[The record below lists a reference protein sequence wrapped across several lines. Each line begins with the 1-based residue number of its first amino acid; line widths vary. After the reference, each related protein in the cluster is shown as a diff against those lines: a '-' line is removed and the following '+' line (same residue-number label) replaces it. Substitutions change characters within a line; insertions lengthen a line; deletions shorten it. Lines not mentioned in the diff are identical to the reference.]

1 MIYLVLAFI
10 GIIGIFYYN
19 TFGWLV
25 GSWQNNI
32 YYSHGFLVPFI
43 SGYIIWNMRK
53 ELAGIEKRQSQ
64 AGLALFTGGILLQ
77 GIGIMWTVRFLSGLS
92 LVVTISGIILFI
104 YGWEFMKKI
113 MFPVLFLFFMIPVP
127 FVDMIAPPLQT
138 VSAIGTG
145 NLAYL
150 FGIPVQR
157 EGLILH
163 TTAGA
168 FEVALPCSGLRSVIS
183 LLTIGVIFAFIL
195 EGGILMKLIVIA
207 SSIPLA
213 LAGNIIR
220 ITSVLAIAN
229 KYGTQVA
236 MNYFEG
242 LSNLVLFSVALLGL
256 FMVGRC
262 FGRLRLKKIF

>member
-1 MIYLVLAFI
+1 MIYLGLIFI
-10 GIIGIFYYN
+10 GVISIFYYN
-19 TFGWLV
+19 TIGWLV

-53 ELAGIEKRQSQ
+53 DLAVMEKRQSQ
-64 AGLALFTGGILLQ
+64 AGLSIFAGGILLQ
-77 GIGIMWTVRFLSGLS
+77 MIAVMWTIRFLSGIS
-92 LVVTISGIILFI
+92 LIVTISGVILFM

-113 MFPVLFLFFMIPVP
+113 MFPVLFLFLMIPVP
-127 FVDMIAPPLQT
+127 FVDVIAPPLQT
-138 VSAIGTG
+138 VSAIGTE
-145 NLAYL
+145 NVAHF

-195 EGGILMKLIVIA
+195 EGGMLMKSIVIA

-213 LAGNIIR
+213 LAGNILR
-220 ITSVLAIAN
+220 IASVLVIAN
-229 KYGTQVA
+229 KYGTEVA

-242 LSNLVLFSVALLGL
+242 FSNLVLFSIALLGL
-256 FMVGRC
+256 FLVGRC
-262 FGRLRLKKIF
+262 FGRLRFKKIF

>member
-19 TFGWLV
+19 TFVWLV

-32 YYSHGFLVPFI
+32 YYSHGFLVPLI
-43 SGYIIWNMRK
+43 SGYIIWSMRK
-53 ELAGIEKRQSQ
+53 ELTAIEKKQSQ

-77 GIGIMWTVRFLSGLS
+77 GIGIMWTIRFLSGLS
-92 LVVTISGIILFI
+92 LVVTISGIILFM
-104 YGWEFMKKI
+104 YGWEFIKKI
-113 MFPVLFLFFMIPVP
+113 MFPILFLFLMIPVP
-127 FVDMIAPPLQT
+127 FVDVIAPPLQT
-138 VSAIGTG
+138 VSAIGTE
-145 NLAYL
+145 NLAY
-150 FGIPVQR
+150 FVGIPVQR
-157 EGLILH
+157 DGLILQ
-163 TTAGA
+163 TPAGA

-195 EGGILMKLIVIA
+195 EGGMLMKLIVIA
-207 SSIPLA
+207 SSVPLA
-213 LAGNIIR
+213 LAGNILR
-220 ITSVLAIAN
+220 ITSVLEVAN
-229 KYGTQVA
+229 KYGTEVA

-242 LSNLVLFSVALLGL
+242 FSNLILFSIALLGL